1 MLHFNKLTDFL
12 PSTTGQFQHSL
23 FGRNCVA
30 AGAIMWQLCGGG
42 GELCGNCVA
51 AGANYVAIVWRRGRI
66 MWQLCGGGGELCGNC
81 VAAGAIM

>member
-30 AGAIMWQLCGGG
+30 AGANYLRKTLTTNVDPSTARVMVFGM
-42 GELCGNCVA
+42 EMVSDH
-51 AGANYVAIVWRRGRI
+51 ANVIFIQYFSK
-66 MWQLCGGGGELCGNC
+66 
-81 VAAGAIM
+81 